1 MTICFMLFLRMV
13 KSFDNVLEGIEQIL
27 QFEDLRAINGLFEQ
41 VQINESRTGVSWSDM
56 IDLPSDAIYENLIIE
71 SENDKN

>member
-1 MTICFMLFLRMV
+1 MLFLRMV
-13 KSFDNVLEGIEQIL
+13 KSFDDVLEGIEQIL